1 MVSRTDIL
9 DTLARH
15 ASELRGYGVREL
27 GVFGSHA
34 RGDAREDSDIDL
46 LVDLE
51 RKTFDDYMGVKQ
63 LLEDLFHRRIDL
75 VLADRIK
82 PRLRAKI
89 LSELVRVP
97 GF

>member
-9 DTLARH
+9 DTLVLH
-15 ASELRGYGVREL
+15 SPELRAFGVRQL

-51 RKTFDDYMGVKQ
+51 RKTFDDYMGVKL
-63 LLEDLFHRRIDL
+63 LLEDLFGRRIDL

-82 PRLRAKI
+82 PRLRARI
-89 LSELVRVP
+89 LSEVVRVP